1 MKKINRL
8 PSLSRVVPGS
18 KATLE
23 LPLGPT
29 YERIIFTVSAA
40 AGLDASDIG
49 RIDVLI
55 NGQVKQTFKDLQ
67 RLMDLNSYYNRDADT
82 VAANQMQ
89 FALHF
94 NRAEL
99 VDSLWRQAPG
109 IGTADVQTLHIE
121 MDINA
126 AAPADIAITAHALTN
141 PARQP
146 LGVFFNIK
154 EFPFSSAVAG
164 EVEADKL
171 PRGAFYSALHLFKSD
186 ITSVQVEANSVK
198 IIEGTKGVMER
209 LQKGAAP
216 KARVPV
222 TAKATHVDFILE
234 GDLLDSLPTANLQDY
249 RVKMTLGSAGAVD
262 IVAETLDTLSQ

>member
-1 MKKINRL
+1 MKKTNRL

-40 AGLDASDIG
+40 SGLDAADIG

-55 NGQVKQTFKDLQ
+55 NGQVKQTYKDLQ
-67 RLMDLNSYYNRDADT
+67 RLMDINGYYNRDADT
-82 VAANQMQ
+82 VSGTQIQ

-94 NRAEL
+94 SRAEL
-99 VDSLWRQAPG
+99 MDSLWRQAPG

-121 MDINA
+121 LDIA
-126 AAPADIAITAHALTN
+126 AGAPADIAINAHALTN

-146 LGVFFNIK
+146 LGVFFNVK
-154 EFPFSSAVAG
+154 EFPFSSAVSG

-171 PRGAFYSALHLFKSD
+171 PRGAFYSALHLFKPD
-186 ITSVQVEANSVK
+186 ISEVQVEANSVR
-198 IIEGTKGVMER
+198 IIGATKSVMER

-222 TAKATHVDFILE
+222 TAKATHIDFILD
-234 GDLLDSLPTANLQDY
+234 GDLLDSLPTANLQDF
-249 RVKMTLGSAGAVD
+249 RVKMKLATAGAVD
-262 IVAETLDTLSQ
+262 IVAETLDTLSN